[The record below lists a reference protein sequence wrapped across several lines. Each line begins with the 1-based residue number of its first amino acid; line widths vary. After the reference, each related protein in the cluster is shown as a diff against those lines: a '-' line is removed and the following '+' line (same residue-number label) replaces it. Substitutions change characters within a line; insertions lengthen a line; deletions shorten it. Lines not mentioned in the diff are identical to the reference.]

1 VRKLVVVLVV
11 LLIGGAFAAGFWLQR
26 EQLIAAQAETAELS
40 RQLAE
45 ARARLNQSEA
55 KARLYTLFAD
65 FLGLKDA
72 VVSGNFGDAQD
83 RSSAFFDLVR
93 NEAGSTPDAQARA
106 ALSAILT
113 RRDAVTAG
121 LARGEASVRELLAP
135 IERDLSQVF
144 GYPTSPKDAG
154 AAATPTP

>member
-1 VRKLVVVLVV
+1 MRKLLAGLVV
-11 LLIGGAFAAGFWLQR
+11 LLVAAAFAAGFWLQR
-26 EQLIAAQAETAELS
+26 EQLIEAQAQTAELS

-45 ARARLNQSEA
+45 ARSRLNQSEA
-55 KARLYTLFAD
+55 KARLWTLFAD

-72 VVSGNFGDAQD
+72 VVSGNFGDAQA

-93 NEAGSTPDAQARA
+93 DEAASTQDAQARA
-106 ALSAILT
+106 ALTAILT

-121 LARGEASVRELLAP
+121 IARGEASVRELLAP

-144 GYPTSPKDAG
+144 GYPAAPKDAPT
-154 AAATPTP
+154 AATPTP